1 VPDRMYGRQS
11 FVLGSDSG
19 GGVLVTQYSNGH
31 IKAWYGKYFKILL
44 GGWVKVIKLVH

>member
-1 VPDRMYGRQS
+1 MPDGCTDGRA

-31 IKAWYGKYFKILL
+31 IKSLLWKIFQNFI
-44 GGWVKVIKLVH
+44 GRMGESN